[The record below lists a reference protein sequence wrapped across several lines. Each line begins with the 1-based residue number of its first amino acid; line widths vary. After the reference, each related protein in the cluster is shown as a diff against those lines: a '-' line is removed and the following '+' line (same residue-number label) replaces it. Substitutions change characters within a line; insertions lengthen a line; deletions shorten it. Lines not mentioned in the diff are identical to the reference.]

1 MYMSWWMNEEAYM
14 MKKSVLSILYLLFI
28 ATCFLS
34 AVESKTIELEADI
47 PEDFGMIFPDVI
59 WLDRFAFEVSF
70 DSGDK
75 DFVRILPLSIGS
87 ITEESGSFMFSLLYY
102 GNQGEPYNVQLSL
115 GQTILSDGETT
126 IPLYGEIRKS
136 DDAPSDIE
144 VNDDGLGSAAVF
156 IPPAGTRSGVPVVD
170 VILSWNGIRDANP
183 GRYTADL
190 EIGLTVL

>member
-1 MYMSWWMNEEAYM
+1 MIRKA
-14 MKKSVLSILYLLFI
+14 VLSILYLLFI

-59 WLDRFAFEVSF
+59 WLDRFAFEISH

-75 DFVRILPLSIGS
+75 EILRILPLSIGT
-87 ITEESGSFMFSLLYY
+87 ITEESGNFSFTLLYY

-115 GQTILSDGETT
+115 GTAFLTDGKIA

-136 DDAPSDIE
+136 ENAPSDIE
-144 VNDDGLGSAAVF
+144 VNDDGLGMAAVF
-156 IPPAGTRSGVPVVD
+156 IPPAGARSGVPVVD
-170 VILSWNGIRDANP
+170 VILSWNGIREANP

-190 EIGLTVL
+190 EIDLTVL

>member
-1 MYMSWWMNEEAYM
+1 M
-14 MKKSVLSILYLLFI
+14 MRKAVLAILYLLFI

-59 WLDRFAFEVSF
+59 WLDRFAFEISF

-75 DFVRILPLSIGS
+75 QLVRILPLSIGA
-87 ITEESGSFMFSLLYY
+87 ITEESDSFSFSLLYY
-102 GNQGEPYNVQLSL
+102 GNQGEPYNVLLSL
-115 GQTILSDGETT
+115 GQTTLSDGETS
-126 IPLYGEIRKS
+126 IPLSGEIRKS

-144 VNDDGLGSAAVF
+144 VTDDGFGLASVF

-170 VILSWNGIRDANP
+170 VILSWNGVRDAIP
-183 GRYTADL
+183 GRYIADL